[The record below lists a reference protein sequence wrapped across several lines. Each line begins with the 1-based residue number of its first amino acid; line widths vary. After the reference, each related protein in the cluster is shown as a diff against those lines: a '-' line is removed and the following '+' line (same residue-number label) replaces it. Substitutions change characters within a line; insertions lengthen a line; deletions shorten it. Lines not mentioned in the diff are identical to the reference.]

1 MDGGYFRTMNIPLLA
16 GRDFGS
22 ADFAPDARSV
32 VVSREFAERSW
43 PGRDPLGQ
51 TLQRY
56 RRDDQL
62 TVVGVVGDVR
72 EAEQADD
79 WTETAAWYLPA
90 SQGSDYD
97 FNAITFVL
105 RLNGNPTLSLPPA
118 LQAIAQ
124 VDPKLALVDIG
135 RMSDR
140 LSATYEREVYTAR
153 LFGAFA
159 LVAVLI
165 AALGAYALLAFAV
178 SSRQAE
184 YGLRLAL
191 GASPPG
197 LVRRLWGEAALVML
211 TAVAVGLPLSWA
223 CSRVL
228 AAQLSGVPEW
238 SLGLAALALACS
250 LGLQLFAIIGP
261 SLRALRAS
269 PLVLLRGS

>member
-1 MDGGYFRTMNIPLLA
+1 M
-16 GRDFGS
+16 
-22 ADFAPDARSV
+22 ARS
-32 VVSREFAERSW
+32 
-43 PGRDPLGQ
+43 
-51 TLQRY
+51 
-56 RRDDQL
+56 
-62 TVVGVVGDVR
+62 
-72 EAEQADD
+72 
-79 WTETAAWYLPA
+79 
-90 SQGSDYD
+90 
-97 FNAITFVL
+97 
-105 RLNGNPTLSLPPA
+105 TLSLAVAAVAGAAASQHLPDNA
-118 LQAIAQ
+118 EELLNRTRQAVAQ
-124 VDPKLALVDIG
+124 VDPNLALVDVG

-159 LVAVLI
+159 VVAVLI

-178 SSRQAE
+178 ASRQAE

-191 GASPPG
+191 GASPPR
-197 LVRRLWGEAALVML
+197 LVRRLWGEAALVIL
-211 TAVAVGLPLSWA
+211 IAVALGVPLSWA

-228 AAQLSGVPEW
+228 SAQLSSVPEW